1 MKLSRP
7 SRFIAALLVLISMLF
22 MQLAVAG
29 YACPSFN
36 AAPLDESMSMSMSM
50 DGDQAMTGCVGA
62 DKSQPSFCLAQDQS
76 SHQSL
81 DKPATPHVSPFLPA
95 TLTLVFRNIEVV
107 GKSAVEQPTSLL
119 LRRSTA
125 PPLSIRNC
133 CFRI

>member
-7 SRFIAALLVLISMLF
+7 SRFLAALIVLISMLF

-36 AAPLDESMSMSMSM
+36 AASLDEPMSMLM
-50 DGDQAMTGCVGA
+50 DSNQAMTGCGSS
-62 DKSQPSFCLAQDQS
+62 DKSQPSLCHAQDQS
-76 SHQSL
+76 GNQSL
-81 DKPATPHVSPFLPA
+81 DKPPTPHATPFLPA
-95 TLTLVFRNIEVV
+95 RLTLVVQNIEFVS
-107 GKSAVEQPTSLL
+107 GSAGEQPVALL
-119 LRRSTA
+119 LTRSTA